1 MWTIRR
7 YERQSGSDDEAVV
20 EESNG
25 NNTSRT
31 RDE

>member
-7 YERQSGSDDEAVV
+7 YERQSGGDDEAAV
-20 EESNG
+20 EES
-25 NNTSRT
+25 TSRT